1 MGIFSR
7 LGDII
12 ESNINELLDR
22 AENPEK
28 MVGQIVI
35 DMQREFNK
43 VVQNYGRVKASE
55 NLVGK
60 KYQDALKVSQSW
72 ETKAETALSHGDREL
87 AKMALVRKVRADE
100 DVSAYREMYESMCVQ
115 AESVRKQMDEL
126 KIKLDEAKNRQ
137 AILSARSRMAD
148 TKKNIAKMTG
158 GFDGLS
164 AMEKFNRMEEK
175 IIRKEAD
182 ADAFSEISNSGVLKN
197 SLEQLETDA
206 KAESELARLMA
217 EMNVSED

>member
-28 MVGQIVI
+28 MVGQLVI

-43 VVQNYGRVKASE
+43 AVQNYGRVKANE
-55 NLVGK
+55 NLAEK

-72 ETKAETALSHGDREL
+72 ETKAKTALSQGNREL
-87 AKMALVRKVRADE
+87 AKMVLVRKVKADE
-100 DVSAYREMYESMCVQ
+100 DVSAYREMYESMSVQ
-115 AESVRKQMDEL
+115 AESVRKQVDEL

-137 AILSARSRMAD
+137 AILMARSRMAD
-148 TKKNIAKMTG
+148 TKKNIAKAT
-158 GFDGLS
+158 
-164 AMEKFNRMEEK
+164 
-175 IIRKEAD
+175 
-182 ADAFSEISNSGVLKN
+182 
-197 SLEQLETDA
+197 
-206 KAESELARLMA
+206 
-217 EMNVSED
+217 

>member
-43 VVQNYGRVKASE
+43 AVQNYGRVKANE
-55 NLVGK
+55 NLAEK

-72 ETKAETALSHGDREL
+72 ETKAKTALSQGNREL
-87 AKMALVRKVRADE
+87 AKMVLVRKVKADE
-100 DVSAYREMYESMCVQ
+100 DVSAYREMYESMSVQ
-115 AESVRKQMDEL
+115 AESVRKQVDEL

-137 AILSARSRMAD
+137 AILMARSRMAD
-148 TKKNIAKMTG
+148 TKKNIAKATG
-158 GFDGLS
+158 GFDGSS
-164 AMEKFNRMEEK
+164 AIEKFNRMEEK
-175 IIRKEAD
+175 IVRKEAE
-182 ADAFSEISNSGVLKN
+182 ADAFSEIGNADVLKN
-197 SLEQLETDA
+197 SFEQLETDA
-206 KAESELARLMA
+206 KAEAELARLMA